1 MMIKMARIKYAA
13 SKFKKMRI
21 PNKFKIND
29 IKMNKKVKWSDRIMI
44 KV

>member
-1 MMIKMARIKYAA
+1 MMIKMARIKYEA
-13 SKFKKMRI
+13 SKFKKIRI
-21 PNKFKIND
+21 LDKFKITD